1 MAKVYISLGTNLGDK
16 EQNLR
21 TAVQK
26 IEEQV
31 GKVISLSAFYITAPW
46 GKIFL
51 FDCNRFYFD
60 TSCVKRYPIFMA
72 YDTQDFLEYTSQEI
86 PATTDPVR
94 HKPTSTVGRA
104 SSPFMA

>member
-1 MAKVYISLGTNLGDK
+1 MDS
-16 EQNLR
+16 
-21 TAVQK
+21 K
-26 IEEQV
+26 IE
-31 GKVISLSAFYITAPW
+31 SCT
-46 GKIFL
+46 KIFL